1 MDGRVGWRK
10 SDGWQGWLAG
20 LAGERVMDDRVG
32 WRNRVMDDRVGW
44 RKSD

>member
-1 MDGRVGWRK
+1 MT
-10 SDGWQGWLAG
+10 G

-32 WRNRVMDDRVGW
+32 WRKRVIDDRVGW